1 MNHPASAAPDGLLG
15 LADRADAAELAAAH
29 PAPAAPPAA
38 PDALDLALRRLLE
51 PEPAGAAATAP
62 GQPSTSR
69 PEFTALLDQLLVPAA
84 PVAPAPVPVPA
95 TATPAPVPA
104 TATAPPA
111 PAAVASAPVAMVPT
125 PRAPEPAPQ
134 PAVSPA
140 PPLPASVP
148 PAYQEVSLPRTPAT
162 PAPAVAV
169 ERHTLGRTTRPGEG
183 VPNRDRRED
192 PQLAADRQALRA
204 LGVPTAWTRQL
215 RPGDRFTAV
224 LRMLDRMPEVD
235 IDPATRVVAVVGP
248 ASSVLLEAHRTAL
261 DLPTRT
267 PAGPAPRPVVLVPAA
282 AGAERAAALAEAR
295 LIGDVVVAVEA
306 RRGPAGIAH
315 AVEALQIVGA
325 GAVIAMVVADAG
337 LERAQTFLDALGQVD
352 ALAVE
357 GTGASAEPA
366 AVLQLGLP
374 VVRLDGIPID
384 RYTWTAVLCAQLGPD
399 TSR

>member
-1 MNHPASAAPDGLLG
+1 
-15 LADRADAAELAAAH
+15 
-29 PAPAAPPAA
+29 
-38 PDALDLALRRLLE
+38 
-51 PEPAGAAATAP
+51 
-62 GQPSTSR
+62 
-69 PEFTALLDQLLVPAA
+69 
-84 PVAPAPVPVPA
+84 
-95 TATPAPVPA
+95 
-104 TATAPPA
+104 
-111 PAAVASAPVAMVPT
+111 
-125 PRAPEPAPQ
+125 
-134 PAVSPA
+134 
-140 PPLPASVP
+140 
-148 PAYQEVSLPRTPAT
+148 
-162 PAPAVAV
+162 V

-224 LRMLDRMPEVD
+224 LRMLDRMPVVD

-248 ASSVLLEAHRTAL
+248 ATSVLLEAHRTAL
-261 DLPTRT
+261 DLPTET
-267 PAGPAPRPVVLVPAA
+267 PTGPAPRPVVHVPAA

-295 LIGDVVVAVEA
+295 LIGDVVVAVEV
-306 RRGPAGIAH
+306 GPGGEAH

-325 GAVIAMVVADAG
+325 GAVIAIVAADGG

-357 GTGASAEPA
+357 GTGASTEPA

-399 TSR
+399 ASR